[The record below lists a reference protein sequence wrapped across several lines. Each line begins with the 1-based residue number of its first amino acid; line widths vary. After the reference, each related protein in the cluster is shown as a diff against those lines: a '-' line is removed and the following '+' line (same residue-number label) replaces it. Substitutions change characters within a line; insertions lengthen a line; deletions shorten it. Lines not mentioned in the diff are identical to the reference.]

1 MARLQTYLAP
11 ISLLFL
17 AGSLVMLW
25 FIILSALTT
34 TTPLNKT
41 YFLSADTSGITGARS
56 VTQWAY
62 FYICGEGNVGCNKA
76 APAPPLGW
84 AWSANPSGAP
94 SQLVGTHGGD
104 TTSFYYYYMW
114 RFGWVFYLIALV
126 LSVLA
131 FFAGFIAC
139 CGRLGSAIAGT
150 AAASALFFHT
160 IATSLMTAVFV
171 KMRNAF
177 IADGRSASL
186 GRWAFGF
193 SWGSWAAL
201 LIATVLFCMGIR
213 GSGDRYSGGGGGRR
227 WGRRQRS
234 VRSRRSYDMNGSTN
248 GRRVK
253 EDYA

>member
-1 MARLQTYLAP
+1 MARLNAYLAP
-11 ISLLFL
+11 LSLLFL

-25 FIILSALTT
+25 FIILSAVTT

-94 SQLVGTHGGD
+94 PQLVGTHGGD
-104 TTSFYYYYMW
+104 TTSSYYYYMW

-126 LSVLA
+126 FSTVA
-131 FFAGFIAC
+131 FFSGFVAC
-139 CGRLGSAIAGT
+139 FGRLGSAIAGLL
-150 AAASALFFHT
+150 AALALFFHT
-160 IATSLMTAVFV
+160 IAVSLMTAVFV

-177 IADGRSASL
+177 IANGRSASL
-186 GRWAFGF
+186 GRWAFGV
-193 SWGSWAAL
+193 SWGSWTAL
-201 LIATVLFCMGIR
+201 LIATILFCVGIR
-213 GSGDRYSGGGGGRR
+213 GGDNSHSGGAGRR

-234 VRSRRSYDMNGSTN
+234 VRSRRSYDMNGATN